1 MTVPLALTRGY
12 MPSSDPQHNWSYS
25 SGAVSAP
32 SAEPDAGKSEPTASV
47 LTVPVTSYPSS
58 PESQGA

>member
-1 MTVPLALTRGY
+1 MNRSVMTPVTGSHTR
-12 MPSSDPQHNWSYS
+12 SSWSS
-25 SGAVSAP
+25 FSGAVSAP
-32 SAEPDAGKSEPTASV
+32 CAEPDAGNHHAASV